1 MMHGTGEGSTLEGS
15 GTPSLLTAVWTYS
28 WAVVIKYVIPPV
40 LLLLLVKGI
49 QVRVRVRYLFLFLF
63 FFFFFLSKGFRLLWA
78 GPIAL
83 ILSVA
88 LTVTLIGGKCRGT
101 VRRLPR

>member
-49 QVRVRVRYLFLFLF
+49 QVVMGRAYSLDPKRSPNRNPNW
-63 FFFFFLSKGFRLLWA
+63 R
-78 GPIAL
+78 
-83 ILSVA
+83 
-88 LTVTLIGGKCRGT
+88 
-101 VRRLPR
+101 